1 MSQRRALL
9 KARNICPSCFHDAS
23 ASPQGMCL
31 SQKGQAG
38 PKGPLPQGCPS
49 GLTPLHSKTLGGK
62 EKNKNKNKRRRR
74 ERGTTLF
81 RIGDQNQLHAH
92 PTASTGV
99 WRRAAPVPPT
109 GRAGV
114 PVGHGSGAGVR
125 ASRCEAGGRAGPRSR
140 GRRRPGRGGADL
152 GRRPPAA
159 GAAGRAVE
167 GTLGG
172 HRAGRAHPVGLPVC
186 CRLEQS
192 QPGSTRVVEES
203 EGWFFLSGKATAVG
217 GKHSPCY
224 GLRLF
229 SGGMGGSGRRV
240 SASPGLV
247 SPSPGT
253 SPPRAERAGRLP

>member
-109 GRAGV
+109 DRAGV

-140 GRRRPGRGGADL
+140 GRRRPGRGGSGPRAVATGSRSRGPRRRGNARWPQ
-152 GRRPPAA
+152 GRPCPPRRAA
-159 GAAGRAVE
+159 GMLPFGAEPARQHTGGGRKRGV
-167 GTLGG
+167 
-172 HRAGRAHPVGLPVC
+172 VLPQW
-186 CRLEQS
+186 QS
-192 QPGSTRVVEES
+192 HGS
-203 EGWFFLSGKATAVG
+203 GGKAQPLLWVAVVFWWDG
-217 GKHSPCY
+217 G
-224 GLRLF
+224 
-229 SGGMGGSGRRV
+229 
-240 SASPGLV
+240 
-247 SPSPGT
+247 
-253 SPPRAERAGRLP
+253 